1 MKFVKITMSNGQVV
15 VINLAQ
21 ITYVE
26 IAPAQSVKSATMYF
40 SGLECDGR
48 PQFIE
53 FTGSDVDTM
62 LSLLA

>member
-1 MKFVKITMSNGQVV
+1 MNFVKITLNDDQVL

-26 IAPAQSVKSATMYF
+26 IASAPSAKSAIMYF
-40 SGLECDGR
+40 CGLECDGR
-48 PQFIE
+48 PQFLE

-62 LSLLA
+62 LSLLP

>member
-1 MKFVKITMSNGQVV
+1 MNFVKITISNGQVL

-21 ITYVE
+21 IAYVE
-26 IAPAQSVKSATMYF
+26 IAPAPSAKSATMYF
-40 SGLECDGR
+40 SGLDCDGR
-48 PQFIE
+48 PQFLE